1 MKEKKKSLAIDTR
14 TAALETARGKK
25 KSERELLRCTP
36 SKCVSHLIISDSL

>member
-25 KSERELLRCTP
+25 NLSE
-36 SKCVSHLIISDSL
+36 SY